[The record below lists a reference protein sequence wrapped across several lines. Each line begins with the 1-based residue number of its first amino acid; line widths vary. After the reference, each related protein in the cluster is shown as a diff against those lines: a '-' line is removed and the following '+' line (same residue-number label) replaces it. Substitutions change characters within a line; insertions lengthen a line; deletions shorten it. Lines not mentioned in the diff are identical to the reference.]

1 MVWGRRTSV
10 APLPM
15 RLSWR
20 GPALIM
26 WSSAALLFPA
36 AWFMS
41 ARALIWPGQTSSS
54 DHQVGPETLA
64 LSPINELKKQKGTAA
79 AFLFYSFVSKP
90 HLHQL
95 PRTLCCHRQQT
106 KIVCFLLFC
115 MLLFFQEADK
125 VEDISRSANEC
136 LFTYWH
142 KVPQANM
149 CTYTGKPIRFWT
161 RHHKLSGAPSTSQ
174 PLSRQE
180 PLQYL
185 NTTQFYLQAFK
196 MCDIY
201 FMGTECIKAGRGGGG
216 LKLIASPL

>member
-41 ARALIWPGQTSSS
+41 AGALIWPGQTSSS

-79 AFLFYSFVSKP
+79 AFLFHYFVSKP
-90 HLHQL
+90 NLQPL
-95 PRTLCCHRQQT
+95 PRTLFCHRQT
-106 KIVCFLLFC
+106 KIVCCCCFAC
-115 MLLFFQEADK
+115 LFFLEEGDK
-125 VEDISRSANEC
+125 VEYISRSANEC
-136 LFTYWH
+136 LFTHRH

-185 NTTQFYLQAFK
+185 NATQFYLQAFK
-196 MCDIY
+196 MCDVY

-216 LKLIASPL
+216 LNLIASPL